1 MFILN
6 FSGSLTEVP
15 CPRLQ
20 VRDGYPF
27 PWVGGG
33 GEWKGIL
40 SIVAALSKYRFQE
53 PKKEDY
59 EQEESLGKSWTRT

>member
-1 MFILN
+1 MFPKHESDTGPLCLKSHKMFILN

-40 SIVAALSKYRFQE
+40 STVAGLSK
-53 PKKEDY
+53 
-59 EQEESLGKSWTRT
+59 